1 MTPATL
7 WPFAVLGIC
16 LAAIV
21 FLVTVARV
29 QAFFATILAGVLAEK
44 LPGECGTLPATPHK
58 ERSHW
63 VQAAEL
69 TTERFGNIAA
79 KIGVG
84 IALASVMGSRS
95 RAS

>member
-29 QAFFATILAGVLAEK
+29 QAFFATILAGVMVEK
-44 LPGECGTLPATPHK
+44 LPGEYGTLPATPHK

-63 VQAAEL
+63 VQTAEF
-69 TTERFGNIAA
+69 TTKGFGNIAA
-79 KIGVG
+79 KIG